1 MKYIV
6 FLTTGLKSNR
16 NYIGVHKTENPS
28 EFDGYLGDGINI
40 GKASSFMYPKSA
52 LQFSVKMYGARNF
65 KRITLATC
73 NTFKE
78 ACTKANKIID
88 NIINDVDYYN
98 FEKINTRIVY
108 QYDLLGKLKR
118 KWNFIDIC
126 DFYNYPQER
135 MERFI
140 ELKVPFADSFW
151 SFDDKINIDEYNEN
165 FVNHITYIYNMEGKL
180 IKLFS
185 EYKELSD
192 FLKCTVKQALDAI
205 KTQRELNGYYVSN
218 KLYDLFKPKPR
229 RQNKSQIFHVYK
241 DTGEYLGAYKGKS
254 VMKVIN
260 QHSWKKLAN
269 TFNMYDG
276 WYKDFYLSLV
286 TVDKVPERPYKKKV
300 EVYTKDGNL
309 VETVYNLNILGS
321 KYKVPK
327 NKIVDIQQGNKYF
340 GDYIFK
346 YYSK

>member
-52 LQFSVKMYGARNF
+52 LQFSVKMDGTRNF

-98 FEKINTRIVY
+98 FEKINTRTVY

-126 DFYNYPQER
+126 DFYNYPQ
-135 MERFI
+135 
-140 ELKVPFADSFW
+140 
-151 SFDDKINIDEYNEN
+151 
-165 FVNHITYIYNMEGKL
+165 
-180 IKLFS
+180 
-185 EYKELSD
+185 
-192 FLKCTVKQALDAI
+192 
-205 KTQRELNGYYVSN
+205 
-218 KLYDLFKPKPR
+218 
-229 RQNKSQIFHVYK
+229 
-241 DTGEYLGAYKGKS
+241 
-254 VMKVIN
+254 
-260 QHSWKKLAN
+260 
-269 TFNMYDG
+269 
-276 WYKDFYLSLV
+276 
-286 TVDKVPERPYKKKV
+286 
-300 EVYTKDGNL
+300 
-309 VETVYNLNILGS
+309 
-321 KYKVPK
+321 
-327 NKIVDIQQGNKYF
+327 
-340 GDYIFK
+340 
-346 YYSK
+346 

>member
-52 LQFSVKMYGARNF
+52 LQFSVKMDGARNF

-88 NIINDVDYYN
+88 NIINDVNYYN
-98 FEKINTRIVY
+98 FEKINTKTVY

-118 KWNFIDIC
+118 KWNFMDIC

-140 ELKVPFADSFW
+140 ELKVPFVDS
-151 SFDDKINIDEYNEN
+151 I
-165 FVNHITYIYNMEGKL
+165 
-180 IKLFS
+180 
-185 EYKELSD
+185 
-192 FLKCTVKQALDAI
+192 
-205 KTQRELNGYYVSN
+205 
-218 KLYDLFKPKPR
+218 
-229 RQNKSQIFHVYK
+229 
-241 DTGEYLGAYKGKS
+241 
-254 VMKVIN
+254 
-260 QHSWKKLAN
+260 
-269 TFNMYDG
+269 
-276 WYKDFYLSLV
+276 
-286 TVDKVPERPYKKKV
+286 
-300 EVYTKDGNL
+300 
-309 VETVYNLNILGS
+309 
-321 KYKVPK
+321 
-327 NKIVDIQQGNKYF
+327 
-340 GDYIFK
+340 
-346 YYSK
+346 

>member
-1 MKYIV
+1 M
-6 FLTTGLKSNR
+6 
-16 NYIGVHKTENPS
+16 
-28 EFDGYLGDGINI
+28 
-40 GKASSFMYPKSA
+40 
-52 LQFSVKMYGARNF
+52 
-65 KRITLATC
+65 
-73 NTFKE
+73 
-78 ACTKANKIID
+78 
-88 NIINDVDYYN
+88 
-98 FEKINTRIVY
+98 
-108 QYDLLGKLKR
+108 
-118 KWNFIDIC
+118 DIC

-180 IKLFS
+180 VKLFS